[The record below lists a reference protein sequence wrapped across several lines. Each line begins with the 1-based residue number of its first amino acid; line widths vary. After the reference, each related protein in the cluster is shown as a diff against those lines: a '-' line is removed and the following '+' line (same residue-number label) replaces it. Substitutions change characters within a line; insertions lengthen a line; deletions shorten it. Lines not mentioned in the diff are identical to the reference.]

1 MKPKD
6 LLARGAL
13 KQTYAGGSGE
23 GDIFRNVSDEPR
35 MEFTPDTTE
44 KTVLRKIFRP
54 LGDGMLVRQ
63 TEAADLSPIL
73 QGVNQVEKEKPCEGT
88 VLAIG
93 KDLTVVSIGDTVV
106 FGKYSGQEF
115 KLNGEVLLI
124 LNLNEIKGV
133 IEDEQSESEEIS
145 FGGCTNLTIGR
156 A

>member
-1 MKPKD
+1 
-6 LLARGAL
+6 
-13 KQTYAGGSGE
+13 
-23 GDIFRNVSDEPR
+23 
-35 MEFTPDTTE
+35 
-44 KTVLRKIFRP
+44 
-54 LGDGMLVRQ
+54 MLVRQ